1 MKKIVVAYDITDD
14 RRRNKI
20 FKEMKS
26 WGERVQYSVFE
37 CVLNEEQITKMIDK
51 LKRKIDFKVDS
62 IRIYFL
68 DNNSR
73 IEIIG
78 EGKPVEYDDT
88 YVI

>member
-14 RRRNKI
+14 KRRNKI

>member
-14 RRRNKI
+14 KRRNKI
-20 FKEMKS
+20 FKDMKS

-37 CVLNEEQITKMIDK
+37 CILTDEQIKIMIDK
-51 LKRKIDFKVDS
+51 LKRKIDIKTDS

-68 DNNSR
+68 DKDSKV
-73 IEIIG
+73 EIIG
-78 EGKPVEYDDT
+78 EGKPVEYDET